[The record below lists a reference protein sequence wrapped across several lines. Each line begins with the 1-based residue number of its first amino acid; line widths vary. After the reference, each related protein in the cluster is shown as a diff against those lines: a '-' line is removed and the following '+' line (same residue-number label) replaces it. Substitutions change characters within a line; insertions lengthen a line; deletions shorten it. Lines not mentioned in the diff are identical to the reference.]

1 MSSNQPS
8 VDNIERMM
16 AVCPDYHGS
25 PADLIAD
32 VIHWCEANGRDFE
45 AELERARLYRCCDD
59 DALSEG
65 QREAIARVDGIM
77 MIGRDE

>member
-1 MSSNQPS
+1 MSSSQPG

-16 AVCPDYHGS
+16 AVCPDYHQS

-32 VIHWCEANGRDFE
+32 VMHWCEANGRDFE

-59 DALSEG
+59 DTLTDD
-65 QREAIARVDGIM
+65 QREAIARVDEM
-77 MIGRDE
+77 MA